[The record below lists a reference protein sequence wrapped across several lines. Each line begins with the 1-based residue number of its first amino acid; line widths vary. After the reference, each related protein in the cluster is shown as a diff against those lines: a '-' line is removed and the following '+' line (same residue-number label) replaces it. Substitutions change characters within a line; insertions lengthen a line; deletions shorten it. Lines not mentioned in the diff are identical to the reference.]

1 MRRCLVLLCLPLALA
16 ACGTSTP
23 ATKAGFTGAKHEVAE
38 TIADLQSNASASE
51 PKKICSEDLA
61 AGVVRRL
68 GGAKGC
74 ETAVKRQLGQVDSL
88 EVAIESVRIATGGD
102 SATATVR
109 SIHEGKTHASTLSL
123 VKESGKWKISGS

>member
-1 MRRCLVLLCLPLALA
+1 VSRCLVLLCLSLALA

-23 ATKAGFTGAKHEVAE
+23 ATKAGFTGTKHEVAQA
-38 TIADLQSNASASE
+38 IAVLQSNASASE
-51 PKKICSEDLA
+51 PKKVCSEDLA

-68 GGAKGC
+68 GGGKGC
-74 ETAVKRQLGQVDSL
+74 EAAVKRQLGQVDSM
-88 EVAIESVRIATGGD
+88 EVAIESVRIAASGD
-102 SATATVR
+102 SAAATVR